1 MSINNLSPEQKHALY
16 KFKRGEN
23 LFITGPG
30 GTGKTYLI
38 RHLINSAKESKKNVQ
53 VCALTGCASV
63 LLNCSARTIHSW
75 SGIKLARGDAN
86 TIIESVLRSNRTIKN
101 WQSVKILIV
110 DEVSMMSKKI
120 FNILNEIG
128 KRVRHSSL
136 PFGGIQLVFTGDF
149 FQLPPVGNNMNDPGS
164 EDFCFESDE
173 WYKVFAMENHIE
185 LNSMFRQKD
194 QDYIDI
200 LNEIRRGEL
209 SEKNAEK
216 LKKYVGREYLKPDN
230 ILYTPTKLFPTRAKT
245 DYINNMMFNTLDE
258 DEYHLE
264 LGVKTDCTVLL
275 DGGNNKNGGKTFS
288 YEQILKCQR
297 MTPPERE
304 YEIENLKNNTPCE
317 KILKLKKGSNVLCC
331 ANLDLDSGIC
341 NGSQGIV
348 TRIEELGEATI
359 IEVKFTNGITRVI
372 EPHWWQSEEYPC
384 IAIKQY
390 PLLLSWAMTI
400 HKIQGATLD
409 MAEIDIGSSIF
420 EYGQTYVALSRIKS
434 LNGLY
439 LSDFNPNKI
448 KPNPKVINFY
458 KGIPKID
465 LCEVENKANTTSNS
479 NSNSNIFSK
488 FAYKESDADTAE
500 LEEEEIEEYSE

>member
-1 MSINNLSPEQKHALY
+1 
-16 KFKRGEN
+16 
-23 LFITGPG
+23 
-30 GTGKTYLI
+30 
-38 RHLINSAKESKKNVQ
+38 
-53 VCALTGCASV
+53 
-63 LLNCSARTIHSW
+63 
-75 SGIKLARGDAN
+75 
-86 TIIESVLRSNRTIKN
+86 
-101 WQSVKILIV
+101 
-110 DEVSMMSKKI
+110 
-120 FNILNEIG
+120 
-128 KRVRHSSL
+128 
-136 PFGGIQLVFTGDF
+136 
-149 FQLPPVGNNMNDPGS
+149 
-164 EDFCFESDE
+164 
-173 WYKVFAMENHIE
+173 
-185 LNSMFRQKD
+185 
-194 QDYIDI
+194 
-200 LNEIRRGEL
+200 
-209 SEKNAEK
+209 
-216 LKKYVGREYLKPDN
+216 
-230 ILYTPTKLFPTRAKT
+230 
-245 DYINNMMFNTLDE
+245 MFNKLDE

-341 NGSQGIV
+341 NGSQGII
-348 TRIEELGEATI
+348 TRIEERGEATI

-465 LCEVENKANTTSNS
+465 LREVENNANATNSNS
-479 NSNSNIFSK
+479 INSNSNIFSK
-488 FAYKESDADTAE
+488 FAYKESHADTTE

>member
-1 MSINNLSPEQKHALY
+1 MNINNLSPEQKYALY

-30 GTGKTYLI
+30 GTGKTFLI

-63 LLNCSARTIHSW
+63 LLNCGARTIHSW
-75 SGIKLARGDAN
+75 SGIKLARGDSHS
-86 TIIESVLRSNRTIKN
+86 IIESALRSNRTVKN
-101 WQSVKILIV
+101 WQSVKVLIV

-120 FNILNEIG
+120 FTILNELG
-128 KRVRHSSL
+128 KRARNSPL
-136 PFGGIQLVFTGDF
+136 PFGGVQVIFTGDF

-164 EDFCFESDE
+164 EEFCFESDD

-185 LNSMFRQKD
+185 LSSIFRQQD

-200 LNEIRRGEL
+200 LNEIRIGQL
-209 SEKNAEK
+209 SEKNADK
-216 LKKYVGREYLKPDN
+216 LKKYVGREYVKTDN
-230 ILYTPTKLFPTRAKT
+230 TLYTPTKLFPTRAKT
-245 DYINNMMFNTLDE
+245 DFTNNMMFNTLDE

-275 DGGNNKNGGKTFS
+275 DGGNGKSGGKAFT
-288 YEQILKCQR
+288 YEQILKCNR
-297 MTPPERE
+297 MTQQERE

-331 ANLDLDSGIC
+331 ANLDLDSGLC

-348 TRIEELGEATI
+348 TRIEERGEATI

-448 KPNPKVINFY
+448 KPNPKVIHFY
-458 KGIPKID
+458 KSIPKID
-465 LCEVENKANTTSNS
+465 LSKIDKSENNANATSNS
-479 NSNSNIFSK
+479 NRNSNIFSQ
-488 FAYKESDADTAE
+488 FAYKESDMGE
-500 LEEEEIEEYSE
+500 LEEEEYTG